1 MKINK
6 LFDPIETV
14 VVEFA
19 TGKIA
24 FESRE
29 DARDPEEAGVV
40 VHIIINDQHFST
52 IIEADGN
59 WHWTAPEDLPD
70 GTYNAVMYNV
80 DKGGLQS
87 EDYTP
92 LSIVVDTKPP
102 VAPTLLNLFDDV
114 GETGSFDKGGITD
127 DTRPTLTGV
136 AQKGTTVY
144 LLDEAGNKLGS
155 AVADKESGIWTIEPT
170 TDLKEGVNS
179 LRLRSD
185 EMFANKLREGVVS
198 DAFVINVEGGT
209 PQPVTVEITGA
220 EDNFGT
226 ATGDLENGAITDDQT
241 PILKGTVTGGDTV
254 TVYYRLTGT
263 SGAWIPGGAA
273 TVTGN
278 SWSWEAGSNIAA
290 GKYDFEARNGDVSSA
305 QFVLE
310 LATGSGLSTKTTIV
324 DAWDDVGTT
333 GKLTSGAITDD
344 FTPTLRGR
352 GEANSVVYLVAK
364 HALEG
369 TKNFTAQV
377 DASGNWK
384 FTPDNNLTTG
394 SWSFQVKKDASATP
408 STAFKLILERNNASG
423 PEIESGK
430 DDFGTPKDLISG
442 DSTDDLTPK
451 LIGTGTANTTIK
463 LRATSDVGSM
473 DPVSVKVN
481 QYGDWSW
488 SPTADMAQGNWKFE
502 VKKEGGTRWESA
514 FDLTLKSGNSS
525 SGILDFETLLTGGGD
540 VSPISE
546 KRIINDDFSTLSG
559 FSGARTEQLANVIE
573 INNGP
578 ASFGDHALRTPYYV
592 AFLARGHETRKPVP
606 TKFSVDIYNPNSVA
620 IEYIIRAST
629 GSDGNNFKSI
639 TVTLLPGK
647 LTTVSDAN
655 FPSLDFSVGLNT
667 LIFNENLSYPS
678 GHDIWLDNFRYEL
691 STRTSSSL
699 FSEDNDAI
707 HTIDTIDDLTSSAI
721 IGHEGQTDELY
732 LTGHDQLLD
741 LSAHSAEIQSI
752 EVFDISGDGDN
763 TLVVDINSL
772 LQHGEKDLFIDDGK
786 TQLLVRGDAGDTV
799 QLKDILPEGSDVSE
813 WVHQDGTVTVAGV
826 EYNVYSH
833 GDDAEL
839 LIQQGVKTELV

>member
-14 VVEFA
+14 VAEFA

-29 DARDPEEAGVV
+29 DARDPDEAGVV
-40 VHIIINDQHFST
+40 VHIIINEQHFST

-136 AQKGTTVY
+136 AQKGTIVY

-155 AVADKESGIWTIEPT
+155 AVADKESGIWTIEPSA
-170 TDLKEGVNS
+170 DLKEGTNT
-179 LRLRSD
+179 LRLRAD
-185 EMFANKLREGVVS
+185 EIFAGNLREGVVS
-198 DAFVINVEGGT
+198 DAFVINVEGGV

-241 PILKGTVTGGDTV
+241 PILKGTVTGGDSV

-310 LATGSGLSTKTTIV
+310 LVESSNIGTKTTID

-333 GKLTSGAITDD
+333 GKLTNGAITDD

-352 GEANSVVYLVAK
+352 GEANSIVYIDAAHPLLATPNKYSAK
-364 HALEG
+364 
-369 TKNFTAQV
+369 V
-377 DASGNWK
+377 DAFGNWK
-384 FTPDNNLTTG
+384 FTPDANLTTG

-408 STAFKLILERNNASG
+408 STAFKLILEPANASA
-423 PEIESGK
+423 PRIIIAE
-430 DDFGTPKDLISG
+430 DDTDVRNPVNLKRG
-442 DSTDDLTPK
+442 DTTDDLTPT
-451 LIGTGTANTTIK
+451 LYGTGTANTTIK
-463 LRATSDVGSM
+463 VRAKPDVGASKT
-473 DPVSVKVN
+473 VSVEVD
-481 QYGDWSW
+481 QYGDWEW
-488 SPTADMAQGNWKFE
+488 SPTADMAQGHWKFE
-502 VKKEGGTRWESA
+502 VQKEGGTQWVSA
-514 FDLTLKSGNSS
+514 FDLTLESETSGGNYSKM
-525 SGILDFETLLTGGGD
+525 IDFETLHEGGSIAG
-540 VSPISE
+540 
-546 KRIINDDFSTLSG
+546 TLHFDNNNVQIWANQYG
-559 FSGARTEQLANVIE
+559 FEYVDAV
-573 INNGP
+573 NGP
-578 ASFGDHALRTPYYV
+578 ATFNRTALSTKVDINKPTTAMVVQFTKTP
-592 AFLARGHETRKPVP
+592 P
-606 TKFSVDIYNPNSVA
+606 TNLSVDLYNPNNEA
-620 IEYIIRAST
+620 ITITLNLTYYLSN
-629 GSDGNNFKSI
+629 GSGEKTVHKNVTLNAKSALTVNNNNFIELDGNTYIYKLGFVGPAQPFWMDNVKYGYPDSKTASI
-639 TVTLLPGK
+639 VF
-647 LTTVSDAN
+647 SD
-655 FPSLDFSVGLNT
+655 DT
-667 LIFNENLSYPS
+667 
-678 GHDIWLDNFRYEL
+678 
-691 STRTSSSL
+691 
-699 FSEDNDAI
+699 I
-707 HTIDTIDDLTSSAI
+707 HTVDTIDDLTSSAI

-741 LSAHSAEIQSI
+741 LSAHSANIQSI

-772 LQHGEKDLFIDDGK
+772 LQHGEKNLFIDDGK

-826 EYNVYSH
+826 QYNVYSH

>member
-40 VHIIINDQHFST
+40 VHIIINNQHFST
-52 IIEADGN
+52 IIEEDGN
-59 WHWTAPEDLPD
+59 WHWTTPEDLLD

-92 LSIVVDTKPP
+92 LSIVVDTTPP
-102 VAPTLLNLFDDV
+102 TAPDLLNLYDDV
-114 GETGSFDKGGITD
+114 GEIGSFDKGGITD
-127 DTRPTLTGV
+127 DTRPTLTGL
-136 AQKGTTVY
+136 AQPGTTVY
-144 LLDEAGNKLGS
+144 LLDEDGKTIGTAKAD
-155 AVADKESGIWTIEPT
+155 AVTGKWTIEPS
-170 TDLKEGVNS
+170 TDLKEGTNT
-179 LRLRSD
+179 LRLRAD
-185 EMFANKLREGVVS
+185 EIFAGDLREGVVS

-226 ATGDLENGAITDDQT
+226 ATGDLKNGAITDDQT
-241 PILKGTVTGGDTV
+241 PILKGTVTGGDAV

-273 TVTGN
+273 TVTGS

-310 LATGSGLSTKTTIV
+310 LVETSNVGTKTTIV

-333 GKLTSGAITDD
+333 GKLTNGAITDD

-352 GEANSVVYLVAK
+352 GEANSIVYIDAAHPLLATPNKYSAK
-364 HALEG
+364 
-369 TKNFTAQV
+369 V
-377 DASGNWK
+377 DAFGNWN
-384 FTPDNNLTTG
+384 FTPDANLTTG

-408 STAFKLILERNNASG
+408 GTAFKLILEGAGAAG
-423 PEIESGK
+423 PEIDYARDNFGIDKGK
-430 DDFGTPKDLISG
+430 VYDGET
-442 DSTDDLTPK
+442 TDDLTPT
-451 LIGTGTANTTIK
+451 LNGTGTANTTIQI
-463 LRATSDVGSM
+463 RATGDNSKTYDVN
-473 DPVSVKVN
+473 VN
-481 QYGDWSW
+481 AQGTWLWTPPKKLTEGDW
-488 SPTADMAQGNWKFE
+488 TFE

-514 FDLTLKSGNSS
+514 FDLTLKSETSGGNYSKM
-525 SGILDFETLLTGGGD
+525 IDFETLHEGGSIDG
-540 VSPISE
+540 
-546 KRIINDDFSTLSG
+546 TLHFDNHNVEIWANKYG
-559 FSGARTEQLANVIE
+559 FEYVDAA
-573 INNGP
+573 NGP
-578 ASFGDHALRTPYYV
+578 ASFNRTALSAKVDINRPTTAMILQFIKTP
-592 AFLARGHETRKPVP
+592 P
-606 TKFSVDIYNPNSVA
+606 TNLSVDLYNPNNEKITIKLGLTFYLSN
-620 IEYIIRAST
+620 
-629 GSDGNNFKSI
+629 GSGETTVYKDVTLNAKAVLTVNNGSFTELDGNTYI
-639 TVTLLPGK
+639 HK
-647 LTTVSDAN
+647 LS
-655 FPSLDFSVGLNT
+655 FVGPAQPFWMDN
-667 LIFNENLSYPS
+667 IKYGYPDS
-678 GHDIWLDNFRYEL
+678 K
-691 STRTSSSL
+691 TSSII
-699 FSEDNDAI
+699 FTDDTI
-707 HTIDTIDDLTSSAI
+707 HTVDAIDDLTSSAI

-741 LSAHSAEIQSI
+741 LSAHSADIQSI

-772 LQHGEKDLFIDDGK
+772 LQHGEKNLFIDDGK

-799 QLKDILPEGSDVSE
+799 QLKDILPEGYDVSE